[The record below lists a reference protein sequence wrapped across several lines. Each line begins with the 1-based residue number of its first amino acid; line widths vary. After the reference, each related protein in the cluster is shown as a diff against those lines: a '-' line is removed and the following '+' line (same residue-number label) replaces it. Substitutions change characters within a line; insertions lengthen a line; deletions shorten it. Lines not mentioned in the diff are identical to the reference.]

1 MHKILSCFTINLFKY
16 FFCQHRVNCVVDSAV
31 GLVKTAKLAIWII
44 KTHNFCTCV
53 TYLTQERE
61 EGGGAGVLRISNDG
75 DGRMGAKIKTR
86 KISWG
91 FQQNPKKSHG
101 GSPKISRKD
110 KWYNTI
116 KTLEIELRGRGKA
129 RGHYP
134 RGITTNLPIV
144 DTQKHPY

>member
-61 EGGGAGVLRISNDG
+61 EGGGQGYS
-75 DGRMGAKIKTR
+75 
-86 KISWG
+86 G
-91 FQQNPKKSHG
+91 FQMTGMVEWVQKSKPEKFPEA
-101 GSPKISRKD
+101 SNK
-110 KWYNTI
+110 
-116 KTLEIELRGRGKA
+116 
-129 RGHYP
+129 
-134 RGITTNLPIV
+134 
-144 DTQKHPY
+144 TQKNPTGDLQKFLERTNDITR